1 VRLITASR
9 AKGDPFSPSQQNL
22 SSCGKN
28 VQRATDNLVVQ
39 AGKYAEVTETNHEDV
54 NIESLGA
61 VARNKAVQELAQ
73 LRGQDPLPLRKA
85 KITQEAAVRKVEA
98 ERKRAEAARM
108 PFTVKRQEAEEVRRA
123 AEAARRAAED
133 QTRKV
138 EAAIKDTEAKA
149 QAAQEYLEEIKR
161 QCSTLPHGQIWWM
174 ERQVKEA
181 KKYMPRSRQ

>member
-1 VRLITASR
+1 VRKAEDEAR
-9 AKGDPFSPSQQNL
+9 AADAELKRQQDEL
-22 SSCGKN
+22 AAKMADLEGKSKN
-28 VQRATDNLVVQ
+28 Q
-39 AGKYAEVTETNHEDV
+39 
-54 NIESLGA
+54 SLGA

-108 PFTVKRQEAEEVRRA
+108 PFTVKRKQAEEDRKV

-133 QTRKV
+133 ATRRV

-149 QAAQEYLEEIKR
+149 QAAQDFLEEIKR

-174 ERQVKEA
+174 ERQVLEA